1 MRADGR
7 GCREAKMEARRANG
21 GLEVRRAAAEPSD
34 KVTGSTNKP
43 TQAAAEGE
51 NKTAILWRD
60 GRRK

>member
-1 MRADGR
+1 
-7 GCREAKMEARRANG
+7 MEARRANG